1 MFINQMIIPLNV
13 YNRPN
18 KTQNPKK
25 ICVHYTGN
33 RYSTAEDNAK
43 FYLNVGNGTFKNND
57 PSTWTSAH
65 YIVGY
70 DGECIQCIPDNY
82 IGYSASGNNQDVI
95 HIECCYIKKNGE
107 FEIATIDTL
116 RALVTMLMGKYKI
129 AKSNVVRHYD
139 LTGKLC
145 PIYYAGKNNNEWVK
159 LRNIITNTA
168 DSTSKKFW
176 YVQAGAFRESEFAQM
191 RAEMLKSN
199 GYSAIV
205 KYKPKTSM
213 YHVQAGAF
221 TERANAEKYGKEIES
236 KLDIE
241 VYVFY
246 G

>member
-1 MFINQMIIPLNV
+1 MFIKEMIIPINE

-18 KTQNPKK
+18 KTQVPKK

-33 RYSTAEDNAK
+33 RNSTADDNAN
-43 FYLNVGNGTFKNND
+43 FYLNVGKGVFKNND

-116 RALVTMLMGKYKI
+116 RALVTMLMTKYNI
-129 AKSNVVRHYD
+129 TKSNVVRHYD

-159 LRNIITNTA
+159 LKNIITNAT
-168 DSTSKKFW
+168 DTTSKKYW
-176 YVQAGAFRESEFAQM
+176 YVQAGAFRDSEFAQM
-191 RAEMLKSN
+191 RAEILTAN
-199 GYSAIV
+199 GFQSLI
-205 KYKPKTSM
+205 KYNNKTSM

-221 TERANAEKYGKEIES
+221 SNRENAEKYGKEIED
-236 KLDIE
+236 KLNIE